1 MWAGAALLAIAA
13 VVAPGGGRATER
25 LVAFTGTGSGDPR
38 PGTEREVLRIGVFG
52 VVAGTTAALVIRG
65 LPGLAV
71 GVAVGVAVVVV
82 LRRAGRRSESADPL
96 ALAAVLDLLAACLR
110 SGLPLATATGAVADC
125 APGELGGALRRT
137 SDLLQL
143 GGDPGSVWDELES
156 DPATEPL
163 ARLARRSARSGIALA
178 DGVEQLAAR
187 LRDEAQVRASAAA
200 ERAGVAVSG
209 PLGLCF
215 LPAFVCL
222 GIVPVVVGLA
232 GRVLGN
238 GLW

>member
-1 MWAGAALLAIAA
+1 MWASAALLAVAA
-13 VVAPGGGRATER
+13 ATAPGSRGATDRLAAIACLRSVRPHPGAER
-25 LVAFTGTGSGDPR
+25 DA
-38 PGTEREVLRIGVFG
+38 LRIGSFG
-52 VVAGTTAALVIRG
+52 LASGVAAALVIRG
-65 LPGLAV
+65 VPGLGV
-71 GVAVGVAVVVV
+71 GVAVGIAVVMA
-82 LRRAGRRSESADPL
+82 LLHAGRNAEGFDPL
-96 ALAAVLDLLAACLR
+96 ALAAMLDLLAACLR
-110 SGLPLATATGAVADC
+110 SGLPLASATGAVAES
-125 APGELGGALRRT
+125 APPALGGALRRT

-143 GGDPGSVWDELES
+143 GGDPASVWDELES
-156 DPATEPL
+156 DPATEQL